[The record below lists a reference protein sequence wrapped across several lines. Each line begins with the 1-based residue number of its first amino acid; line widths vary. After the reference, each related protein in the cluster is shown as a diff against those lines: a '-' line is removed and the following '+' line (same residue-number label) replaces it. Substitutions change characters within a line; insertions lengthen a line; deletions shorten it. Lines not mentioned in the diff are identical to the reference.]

1 MAYSIPRDILDSA
14 PPVFSYEFDGTI
26 SYVKKNQKRVRKF
39 GHRALE
45 FAWRLTGNPL
55 LTPSMLKD
63 DENAARFEAKM
74 LETLE
79 KEGIRAPRLLYVC
92 DDYFVM
98 SSVGDNLEH
107 VFNRSGPVERQ
118 MLIAKAVKALR
129 ALHDKNLAWGG
140 AQIRN
145 FALMDGDVYVF
156 DFEERIPPEH
166 IEIFKLRDLLIFI
179 FSLERKGHNPDVKE
193 ICRIYDQGDAGHSHE
208 RLRALFSRIYGLG
221 LLRWLFDRF
230 KKMRDPK
237 AFLNLIRKIRSA

>member
-1 MAYSIPRDILDSA
+1 MIYSIPSEILDAA
-14 PPVFSYEFDGTI
+14 PPVFSYDFDGETA
-26 SYVKKNQKRVRKF
+26 YVKKNQKRSRKF
-39 GHRALE
+39 GHSVLE

-63 DENAARFEAKM
+63 DENAARFEATM

-79 KEGIRAPRLLYVC
+79 KEGIKAPRLLYVC

-98 SSVGDNLEH
+98 SYVGENLER
-107 VFNRSGPVERQ
+107 VFNRAEPKERHA
-118 MLIAKAVKALR
+118 LIEKAIRALR
-129 ALHDKNLAWGG
+129 ALHDKNLAQGG

-166 IEIFKLRDLLIFI
+166 IETFKLRDLLIFI
-179 FSLERKGHNPDVKE
+179 FSLERKGFDPDVKE
-193 ICRIYDQGDAGHSHE
+193 ICRIYDQGGEDQSHE
-208 RLRALFSRIYGLG
+208 KLKALFSRIYGIG
-221 LLRWLFDRF
+221 LLRWLFNRF

-237 AFLNLIRKIRSA
+237 AFLTLIEKVRRG